1 MPGPACF
8 TFPRESET
16 IPVEGGLTF
25 LQDFAAI
32 IEQHQRMV
40 FRTLSRLT
48 GSGDVEDLAQE
59 VFLRLFRG
67 LPGFRHEASV
77 QTFLYRIIVNVVRD
91 QWHRRQPARRTVSID
106 AEPALRASLASPWQD
121 PSIRLDQAGMLGA
134 LDQCLAALDVEE
146 RAALT
151 LFHQE
156 GLSYDQIAAALGLPL
171 GTVKTRLHRG
181 RARLRE
187 ALIERMTPCGTSR

>member
-1 MPGPACF
+1 M
-8 TFPRESET
+8 
-16 IPVEGGLTF
+16 
-25 LQDFAAI
+25 QDFAGI
-32 IEQHQRMV
+32 IERHERMV

-67 LPGFRHEASV
+67 LPGFRRDASIS
-77 QTFLYRIIVNVVRD
+77 TFLYRIIVNVVRD
-91 QWHRRQPARRTVSID
+91 EWRRLERARRTVSID
-106 AEPALRASLASPWQD
+106 AEPVLRESLAGPPHD
-121 PSIRLDQAGMLGA
+121 PSIRLDQAGL
-134 LDQCLAALDVEE
+134 LAALEECLGELDIEE

-156 GLSYDQIAAALGLPL
+156 ELSYEEIAAALDLPM

-181 RARLRE
+181 RAKLRE
-187 ALIERMTPCGTSR
+187 ALIERMTPCRTSL

>member
-1 MPGPACF
+1 
-8 TFPRESET
+8 
-16 IPVEGGLTF
+16 
-25 LQDFAAI
+25 LQDFTGI

-67 LPGFRHEASV
+67 WPGFRREASV

-91 QWHRRQPARRTVSID
+91 QWHRQRQARRTVSLD
-106 AEPALRASLASPWQD
+106 AEPALLASLAGPSQD
-121 PSIRLDQAGMLGA
+121 PSLRMDRDGMLGA
-134 LDQCLAALDVEE
+134 LDQCLAALEVEE

-156 GLSYDQIAAALGLPL
+156 GLSYDQIAAALGLPM

-187 ALIERMTPCGTSR
+187 ALKERITPCRIGR